1 MLKEFRDFLLR
12 GNLVELAV
20 AIVMGIAFGAV
31 VKSLVD
37 NLITPI
43 IGMIGGVDFSS
54 ETFTINGSHF
64 RYGQFINDVIYF
76 VLVAAAVFFVMVK
89 PVNMIMA
96 RIRKPEEVAPDA
108 PTETALLIE
117 IRDLLRQAPGVHR
130 LPMLYGDGG
139 HRERVSGHGP
149 RRGAR

>member
-1 MLKEFRDFLLR
+1 MLKEFRDFLMK

-20 AIVMGIAFGAV
+20 AVVMGIAFGLV

-43 IGMIGGVDFSS
+43 IGMVGGVDFSG
-54 ETFTINGSHF
+54 ETFTINGSTF
-64 RYGQFINDVIYF
+64 RYGQFINDVIDF
-76 VLVAAAVFFVMVK
+76 VLTAAAVFFVIVK

-117 IRDLLRQAPGVHR
+117 IRDLLAGRP
-130 LPMLYGDGG
+130 L
-139 HRERVSGHGP
+139 
-149 RRGAR
+149 

>member
-1 MLKEFRDFLLR
+1 MLKEFRDFLMR

-43 IGMIGGVDFSS
+43 IGMIGGVDFSD

-64 RYGQFINDVIYF
+64 LYGQFINDVIYF
-76 VLVAAAVFFVMVK
+76 VLVAAAVFFLVVK

-96 RIRKPEEVAPDA
+96 RIR
-108 PTETALLIE
+108 
-117 IRDLLRQAPGVHR
+117 QARRGR
-130 LPMLYGDGG
+130 
-139 HRERVSGHGP
+139 P
-149 RRGAR
+149 RRARPRPRC

>member
-1 MLKEFRDFLLR
+1 VLKEFRDFLLR
-12 GNLVELAV
+12 GNLIELAV
-20 AIVMGIAFGAV
+20 AVIMGIAFGVV

-37 NLITPI
+37 NLFTPI
-43 IGMIGGVDFSS
+43 IGMIGGADFKS
-54 ETFTINGSHF
+54 ETFTINGSVF

-76 VLVAAAVFFVMVK
+76 VLVAAAVFFFVVK

-117 IRDLLRQAPGVHR
+117 IRDLLA
-130 LPMLYGDGG
+130 
-139 HRERVSGHGP
+139 
-149 RRGAR
+149 RRPI